1 MPPKRRGVA
10 TKLTKPAKNS
20 VTPEEQAPPP
30 DQPMPLSYT
39 ASTSPP
45 ATNVE
50 QTETQQT
57 DRVADVK
64 QSYMFV

>member
-20 VTPEEQAPPP
+20 ITPEEQAPPP
-30 DQPMPLSYT
+30 DQPMPLLYT

-45 ATNVE
+45 ATSVHNYRFE
-50 QTETQQT
+50 ITL
-57 DRVADVK
+57 
-64 QSYMFV
+64 SFFII